1 MRKVLFVILF
11 LFASSFTFA
20 GQVVEEIL
28 AHVGNE
34 IITRSDYDQEL
45 DRMRD
50 EMSHRFQGDELQQNY
65 DAAKKNLLDF
75 MISQKLLDQRAKEL
89 DLDVTDE
96 VNAAVQ
102 RLREEND
109 IPDDQALDSALKK
122 EGTSLVQLRDDFH
135 RRIIQQKIL
144 WNYVQGKV
152 NITEDEI
159 KNYYEQH
166 KNEITTERKTKV
178 TRYIF
183 ADEGGSTDKAT
194 LKGEADSAL
203 QQLKAGKELK
213 TGDTPHLKVEEAA
226 EFAESEMSDVFV
238 SAIKDVAVG
247 SFSDPQ
253 EITTGY
259 LILKVDARND
269 PQPIPFEEAR
279 GKIYNQLL
287 SERSDKY
294 QKTFLDDLRKQSYV
308 VITTQPS

>member
-1 MRKVLFVILF
+1 MRKVLLLILF
-11 LFASSFTFA
+11 VLGSSFSYA
-20 GQVVEEIL
+20 GEIVEQIL

-34 IITRSDYDQEL
+34 IITQSDYNTEL

-50 EMSHRFQGDELQQNY
+50 EMSHRFQGQELQQNY
-65 DAAKKNLLDF
+65 EAARKNLLEF

-89 DLDVTDE
+89 DLDVSEE

-109 IPDDQALDSALKK
+109 IPDDQALDAALKK
-122 EGTSLVQLRDDFH
+122 EGTSLLQLREDFH

-183 ADEGGSTDKAT
+183 SDESVSKAT
-194 LKGEADSAL
+194 LKSEVDSAA
-203 QQLKAGKELK
+203 QQLKEGKELK
-213 TGDTPHLKVEEAA
+213 TGDTPHLKVEEPT
-226 EFAESEMSDVFV
+226 EFAESEMSDVFTT
-238 SAIKDVAVG
+238 AIKDVPVG
-247 SFSDPQ
+247 SFSAPQ

-259 LILKVDARND
+259 LILRVDARND
-269 PQPIPFEEAR
+269 PQPVPFEEAR

-308 VITTQPS
+308 VVSQQPS

>member
-1 MRKVLFVILF
+1 MRKVLLLILF
-11 LFASSFTFA
+11 VFGSSFAFA
-20 GQVVEEIL
+20 GDVVEQIL

-34 IITRSDYDQEL
+34 IITQSDYNQEL

-50 EMSHRFQGDELQQNY
+50 EMSHRFQGAELQQNF
-65 DAAKKNLLDF
+65 DSAKKNLLEF

-183 ADEGGSTDKAT
+183 SDDSVDKPT
-194 LKGEADSAL
+194 LKSEAESAL

-213 TGDTPHLKVEEAA
+213 TGDTPHLKVEDSA

-238 SAIKDVAVG
+238 AAIKDAPVG
-247 SFSDPQ
+247 SFTDTQ

-259 LILKVDARND
+259 VILKVDARND

-308 VITTQPS
+308 VVTTQPS